1 MPAPCLY
8 GRCAALQ
15 FRPAFRHAGVE
26 IILPADHVLLVAE
39 DFFRG
44 QPIVLRQR
52 HKTQVHMRRRFIQM
66 HHSGDDVLLTDS
78 LFQERERPREILRHL
93 RRVFLCKLR
102 ADRHQRVHKFYAVF
116 SHTAPRRSEAVPDL
130 LLIAPAGRH
139 QMKVLRSAALVNVG
153 VADVELLCPFVVCA
167 QRLGRAALVFGKS

>member
-15 FRPAFRHAGVE
+15 FRPTFRHAGVE

-52 HKTQVHMRRRFIQM
+52 HKTQVHMGCRFIQM

-102 ADRHQRVHKFYAVF
+102 ADRHQRVHEFHAVLPDAAAC
-116 SHTAPRRSEAVPDL
+116 HPDAVPDL
-130 LLIAPAGRH
+130 LLVAPAGRH